1 MLSKRTSFSL
11 KAIRTNLG
19 LTQVEASELIGVSRY
34 TLANYESFKTVPNI
48 NRINKIASVYG
59 VSVDEIRFLPNEKE
73 KKLLAV
79 KNKKK
84 YDGS

>member
-11 KAIRTNLG
+11 RAIRTNLG
-19 LTQVEASELIGVSRY
+19 LTQEEASELIGVSKY
-34 TLANYESFKTVPNI
+34 TLSNYEHYKTVPNI
-48 NRINKIASVYG
+48 SKINKIASVYG

-79 KNKKK
+79 KKRMK
-84 YDGS
+84 